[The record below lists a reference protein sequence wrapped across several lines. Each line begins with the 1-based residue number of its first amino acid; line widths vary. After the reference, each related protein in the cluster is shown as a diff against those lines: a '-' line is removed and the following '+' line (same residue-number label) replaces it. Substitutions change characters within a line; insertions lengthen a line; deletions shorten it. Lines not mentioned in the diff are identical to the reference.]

1 MLSLVEPFA
10 VTVGQVHGA
19 GHHAR
24 AGFELLQ
31 GRLHVPAAGPLC
43 ADRRRERRGQT
54 PGSHLDVQ
62 NAVAEVCGSRVCTE
76 SHHLLSRLGA
86 TQGLPLPPLPLPLG
100 V

>member
-1 MLSLVEPFA
+1 M
-10 VTVGQVHGA
+10 
-19 GHHAR
+19 
-24 AGFELLQ
+24 
-31 GRLHVPAAGPLC
+31 PAAGPLC

-100 V
+100 VSSATTHAHLDSWGPG